1 MLFGCGQKRG
11 SHARLEDAKA
21 ALSRLTPRQ
30 GSAIKYP
37 ARFGVHATAPTQVL
51 IPRDMATLHRQGR
64 RPDPS
69 EIARLGLK
77 AGLTPREILLE
88 IQDCLEY
95 RHTRSREISD
105 ALALFITWH
114 CEQVV
119 PSIG

>member
-1 MLFGCGQKRG
+1 MNAE
-11 SHARLEDAKA
+11 ARRKTF
-21 ALSRLTPRQ
+21 S
-30 GSAIKYP
+30 
-37 ARFGVHATAPTQVL
+37 
-51 IPRDMATLHRQGR
+51 RDMATLHRQGR

-77 AGLTPREILLE
+77 AGLTPREVLLE

-114 CEQVV
+114 CEQIKAKRVLEYAST
-119 PSIG
+119 PLEAA